1 MPTTITMSEVQF
13 EKLRKIIYDR
23 SGIHFQ
29 DSKKYVLESR
39 LTRRL
44 EELKFDD
51 FDQYL
56 MYLTA
61 GPYQSDEFQEMFNRI
76 TINETSFF
84 RNEPQLQTFEERI
97 LPELL
102 EARNATKTLRLWSAA
117 CSSGEEPYTLAMQI
131 HRSLGV
137 RLSDWKIEILGTD
150 ISEKVL
156 NIARSGRY
164 HHYAVRSTNQAVLS
178 RYFKQ
183 DDNYYQLAPEI
194 MSMVHFEKLN
204 LKDVFAARRFGTFD
218 LIMCRNVMIYFDD
231 DMKTDVIKTFH
242 NQLADDGTLYIGHS
256 ETLRNLETGF
266 VQMELPHAFA
276 YRKV

>member
-1 MPTTITMSEVQF
+1 MPSTITMNDSQF
-13 EKLRKIIYDR
+13 NRLRKIIYDR

-29 DSKKYVLESR
+29 DTKKYVLESR
-39 LTRRL
+39 LTRRI
-44 EELKFDD
+44 EELNFDT

-61 GPYQSDEFQEMFNRI
+61 GPYQTEEFQEMFNRI

-102 EARNATKTLRLWSAA
+102 EARKATKTLRIWSAA
-117 CSSGEEPYTLAMQI
+117 CSSGEEPYTLAIQI
-131 HRSLGV
+131 YRSLGV
-137 RLSDWKIEILGTD
+137 RLADWRIEILGTD
-150 ISEKVL
+150 ISGKVL
-156 NIARSGRY
+156 DIARSGRY
-164 HHYAVRSTNQAVLS
+164 HHYAVRSTPPAIIS

-183 DDNYYQLAPEI
+183 DGNYYQLSPDI
-194 MSMVHFEKLN
+194 MSMVNFEKLN

-231 DMKTDVIKTFH
+231 EMKTNVIKMFH

-256 ETLRNLETGF
+256 ETLRNLDTGF
-266 VQMELPHAFA
+266 VQLELPQAFA
-276 YRKV
+276 YQKV

>member
-1 MPTTITMSEVQF
+1 MPATINMSESQF

-29 DSKKYVLESR
+29 DTKKYVLESR

-44 EELKFDD
+44 EELD
-51 FDQYL
+51 FENYDQYL
-56 MYLTA
+56 MYLTT
-61 GPYQSDEFQEMFNRI
+61 GPYQSEEFQEMFNRI

-84 RNEPQLQTFEERI
+84 RNEPQLQSFEERI

-102 EARNATKTLRLWSAA
+102 EARKATKTLRIWSAA
-117 CSSGEEPYTLAMQI
+117 CSSGEEPYTLAIQI
-131 HRSLGV
+131 YRSLGV
-137 RLSDWKIEILGTD
+137 RLADWRIEILGTD

-164 HHYAVRSTNQAVLS
+164 HHYAVRSTNPAIVS

-183 DDNYYQLAPEI
+183 DDRHYQLNDDI
-194 MSMVHFEKLN
+194 MSMVNFEKLN

-218 LIMCRNVMIYFDD
+218 LIMCRNVLIYFDD
-231 DMKTDVIKTFH
+231 DMKTNVIKMFQH
-242 NQLADDGTLYIGHS
+242 QLADDGTLYIGHS
-256 ETLRNLETGF
+256 ESLHNMETGF
-266 VQMELPHAFA
+266 AQLDLPHAFA
-276 YRKV
+276 YRKI

>member
-1 MPTTITMSEVQF
+1 MPITISMSEAQF
-13 EKLRKIIYDR
+13 GKLRKIIYDR

-29 DSKKYVLESR
+29 DTKKYVLESR

-44 EELKFDD
+44 EELD
-51 FDQYL
+51 FETYDQYL
-56 MYLTA
+56 MYLTT
-61 GPYQSDEFQEMFNRI
+61 GPYQSEEFQEMFNRI

-102 EARNATKTLRLWSAA
+102 EARKATKTLRIWSAA
-117 CSSGEEPYTLAMQI
+117 CSSGEEPYTLAIQI
-131 HRSLGV
+131 YRSLGV
-137 RLSDWKIEILGTD
+137 RLADWRIEILGTD

-164 HHYAVRSTNQAVLS
+164 HHYAVRSTNPAIVS

-183 DDNYYQLAPEI
+183 DDRHYQLNDDI
-194 MSMVHFEKLN
+194 MSMVNFEKLN

-231 DMKTDVIKTFH
+231 EMKTKVIKMFH
-242 NQLADDGTLYIGHS
+242 HQLADDGTLYIGHS
-256 ETLRNLETGF
+256 ETLRSLDTGF
-266 VQMELPHAFA
+266 AQLDLPQAFA
-276 YRKV
+276 YRKA

>member
-1 MPTTITMSEVQF
+1 MPATINMSEAQF
-13 EKLRKIIYDR
+13 GKLRTIIYDR

-29 DSKKYVLESR
+29 DTKKYVLESR

-44 EELKFDD
+44 EELNFEN

-61 GPYQSDEFQEMFNRI
+61 GPYQNEEFQEMFNRI

-102 EARNATKTLRLWSAA
+102 EARKATKTLRIWSAA
-117 CSSGEEPYTLAMQI
+117 CSSGEEPYTLAIQI
-131 HRSLGV
+131 YRSLGV
-137 RLSDWKIEILGTD
+137 RLADWRIEILGTD

-164 HHYAVRSTNQAVLS
+164 HHYAVRSTSPAIVS

-183 DDNYYQLAPEI
+183 DDRHYQLNDDI

-231 DMKTDVIKTFH
+231 DMKKSVIKMFH

-256 ETLRNLETGF
+256 ETLRGLDSGF
-266 VQMELPHAFA
+266 AQLDLPQAFA
-276 YRKV
+276 YCKA

>member
-1 MPTTITMSEVQF
+1 MPTTINMNETQF
-13 EKLRKIIYDR
+13 GRLRKIIYER

-44 EELKFDD
+44 EELNFEN

-61 GPYQSDEFQEMFNRI
+61 GPYQNEEFQEMFNRI

-84 RNEPQLQTFEERI
+84 RNEPQLQTFEERV

-102 EARNATKTLRLWSAA
+102 EARKATKTLRIWSAA
-117 CSSGEEPYTLAMQI
+117 CSSGEEPYTLAIQI
-131 HRSLGV
+131 YRSLGV
-137 RLSDWKIEILGTD
+137 RLSDWRIEILGTD

-164 HHYAVRSTNQAVLS
+164 HHYAVRCTPPAIIS
-178 RYFKQ
+178 RYFTK
-183 DDNYYQLAPEI
+183 DDT
-194 MSMVHFEKLN
+194 HFQ
-204 LKDVFAARRFGTFD
+204 AQRRHHVDGALREAEPQRCLCGEAVRHLRSDHVPKRHD
-218 LIMCRNVMIYFDD
+218 L
-231 DMKTDVIKTFH
+231 
-242 NQLADDGTLYIGHS
+242 
-256 ETLRNLETGF
+256 LR
-266 VQMELPHAFA
+266 
-276 YRKV
+276 

>member
-1 MPTTITMSEVQF
+1 MPATINMSESQF

-29 DSKKYVLESR
+29 DTKKYVLESR

-44 EELKFDD
+44 EELD
-51 FDQYL
+51 FENYDQYL
-56 MYLTA
+56 MYLTT
-61 GPYQSDEFQEMFNRI
+61 GPYQSEEFQEMFNRI

-84 RNEPQLQTFEERI
+84 RNEPQLQSFEERI

-102 EARNATKTLRLWSAA
+102 EARKATKTLRIWSAA
-117 CSSGEEPYTLAMQI
+117 CSSGEEPYTLAIQI
-131 HRSLGV
+131 YRSLGV
-137 RLSDWKIEILGTD
+137 RLADWRIEILGTD

-164 HHYAVRSTNQAVLS
+164 HHYAVRSTNPAIVS

-183 DDNYYQLAPEI
+183 DDRHYQLNDDI
-194 MSMVHFEKLN
+194 MSMVNFEKLN

-218 LIMCRNVMIYFDD
+218 LIMCRNVLIYFDD
-231 DMKTDVIKTFH
+231 DMKTNVIKMFH
-242 NQLADDGTLYIGHS
+242 HQLADDGTLYIGHS
-256 ETLRNLETGF
+256 ESLHNMETGF
-266 VQMELPHAFA
+266 AQLDLPHAFA
-276 YRKV
+276 YRKI